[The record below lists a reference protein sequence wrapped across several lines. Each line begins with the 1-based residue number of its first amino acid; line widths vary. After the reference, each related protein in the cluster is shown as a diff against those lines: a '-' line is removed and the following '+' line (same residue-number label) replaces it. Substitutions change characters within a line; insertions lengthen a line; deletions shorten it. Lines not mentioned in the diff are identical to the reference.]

1 MSEANQRT
9 GQDPSKFDNMS
20 TAELNE
26 YLRQDAERD
35 DSDLDDVLYIME
47 VLAKREKE
55 ENNDNLPDVRK
66 AWASFQANYNTADN
80 DGRPLHDF
88 DDEAEGKAEAD
99 ITSIKS
105 ASKGITRVEKH
116 GFLIHELLTPDDI
129 QKNIIDK
136 AGAELTSFEHV
147 NYCLAVRKN

>member
-1 MSEANQRT
+1 MSEATQRT
-9 GQDPSKFDNMS
+9 GQDHSKFDNMS

-66 AWASFQANYNTADN
+66 HGHHF
-80 DGRPLHDF
+80 RP
-88 DDEAEGKAEAD
+88 
-99 ITSIKS
+99 ITTPPITTGDPCTTLMMRPRAKLRPISQ
-105 ASKGITRVEKH
+105 ASKAR
-116 GFLIHELLTPDDI
+116 
-129 QKNIIDK
+129 
-136 AGAELTSFEHV
+136 ARA
-147 NYCLAVRKN
+147 

>member
-1 MSEANQRT
+1 MSEATQRT
-9 GQDPSKFDNMS
+9 GQDHSKFDNMS

-129 QKNIIDK
+129 QKK
-136 AGAELTSFEHV
+136 YYRQGRSGADIL
-147 NYCLAVRKN
+147 

>member
-1 MSEANQRT
+1 MSEATQRT
-9 GQDPSKFDNMS
+9 GQDQSKFDNMS

-129 QKNIIDK
+129 QKK
-136 AGAELTSFEHV
+136 YYRQGRSGADIL
-147 NYCLAVRKN
+147 

>member
-1 MSEANQRT
+1 MSEATQRT
-9 GQDPSKFDNMS
+9 GQDHSKFDNMS

-88 DDEAEGKAEAD
+88 DDDAEGKAEAD

-129 QKNIIDK
+129 QKK
-136 AGAELTSFEHV
+136 YYRQGRSGADIL
-147 NYCLAVRKN
+147 

>member
-1 MSEANQRT
+1 MYCTSVLGEE
-9 GQDPSKFDNMS
+9 DF
-20 TAELNE
+20 EL
-26 YLRQDAERD
+26 L
-35 DSDLDDVLYIME
+35 
-47 VLAKREKE
+47 KRIAKE

-88 DDEAEGKAEAD
+88 DDEAD

>member
-1 MSEANQRT
+1 MSEATQRT
-9 GQDPSKFDNMS
+9 GQDHSKFDNMS

-66 AWASFQANYNTADN
+66 AWSSFQANYNTADN

-129 QKNIIDK
+129 QKK
-136 AGAELTSFEHV
+136 YYRQGRSGADIL
-147 NYCLAVRKN
+147 

>member
-47 VLAKREKE
+47 VLAKRGKE

-129 QKNIIDK
+129 QKK
-136 AGAELTSFEHV
+136 YYRQGRSGADIL
-147 NYCLAVRKN
+147 

>member
-1 MSEANQRT
+1 MSEATQRT
-9 GQDPSKFDNMS
+9 GQDHSKFDNMS

-66 AWASFQANYNTADN
+66 AWSSFQANYNTADN

-88 DDEAEGKAEAD
+88 DDDAEGKAEAD

-129 QKNIIDK
+129 QKK
-136 AGAELTSFEHV
+136 YYRQGRSGADIL
-147 NYCLAVRKN
+147 